1 MDESE
6 STKHRETR
14 PEQTIDDSHR
24 FVAIAE
30 KEIETPNQVAAPP
43 PQSKRQRKWLAILA
57 AILLLGG
64 GGILGW
70 RWWQNSQQ
78 AVQQAAQP
86 PAISV
91 QVATVESGIIAES
104 SDYVASIQSRKSVTL
119 QPQIEG
125 RVEQIFVQPGTFVQ
139 AGTPIMQI
147 NPAQQQAAV
156 SSAAAA
162 ANSNR
167 SAIENERA
175 TLTSLQ
181 AERQSNLSSLRF
193 NQQQYNR
200 YLSLYKQGA
209 VTRQQLDE
217 NTDKFRAAQASLAQ
231 IDARIKAQQAAIAQ
245 AQQTL
250 EQSLAD
256 VKEQQVQ
263 LQYYRVTA
271 PFSGTIGNIPIKV
284 GDQVTPATN
293 LANLTENQ
301 NLEVNISIPIERAP
315 DLQVGMPVELLN
327 AQNEV
332 VGRSRIS
339 FISPSVNNETQSV
352 LVKSLYENS
361 DGQLRAQQFSRARV
375 IWDRKPGILVPT
387 TAISR
392 VAGQDFVF
400 TAETSE
406 TSSMVARQKPVKL
419 GEIQGNNY
427 QVIEGLKAGEKIVTS
442 GIQKLS
448 NGAPIVPES

>member
-1 MDESE
+1 MDELKSNN
-6 STKHRETR
+6 KDETI
-14 PEQTIDDSHR
+14 PEYTIDER
-24 FVAIAE
+24 NKAAVIAE
-30 KEIETPNQVAAPP
+30 PNNEVQNKIVASAPP
-43 PQSKRQRKWLAILA
+43 SKSKLKWLGVFLA
-57 AILLLGG
+57 ALLLGG
-64 GGILGW
+64 GPLGW
-70 RWWQNSQQ
+70 RWWQNKLP
-78 AVQQAAQP
+78 AEQAAP
-86 PAISV
+86 PGIPVKVAII
-91 QVATVESGIIAES
+91 ESGTVSES
-104 SDYVASIQSRKSVTL
+104 SDYVASIESRKSVTL
-119 QPQIEG
+119 QPQING

-147 NPAQQQAAV
+147 NSAEQQAAV
-156 SSAAAA
+156 TSSSAA

-167 SAIENERA
+167 SAIANQRA
-175 TLTSLQ
+175 LLTSLQ
-181 AERQSNLSSLRF
+181 AEKQSNLSSLRF

-209 VTRQQLDE
+209 VTKQQVDE
-217 NTDKFRAAQASLAQ
+217 NTDKLRAAQASLAQ
-231 IDARIKAQQAAIAQ
+231 TNAQINAQQAAISQ
-245 AQQTL
+245 AQQNL

-263 LQYYRVTA
+263 LQYYRLTA

-332 VGRSRIS
+332 AGRSRIS

-352 LVKSLYENS
+352 LVKSLYDNNNR
-361 DGQLRAQQFSRARV
+361 QLRSEQFIRARV
-375 IWDRKPGILVPT
+375 IWDRRPGVLVPT

-400 TAETSE
+400 IAETKEKS
-406 TSSMVARQKPVKL
+406 TMVARQKPVKL

-427 QVIEGLKAGEKIVTS
+427 QVIEGLKAGEEIVVS

>member
-1 MDESE
+1 MGESE
-6 STKHRETR
+6 SNNNRDEIRTEH
-14 PEQTIDDSHR
+14 TIDEKESL
-24 FVAIAE
+24 AIAPAKNE
-30 KEIETPNQVAAPP
+30 SKKQNNKLPSKRRLKSLGIIAALLLLCGGSLVAWRQWHSQSAAQEAAAPP
-43 PQSKRQRKWLAILA
+43 
-57 AILLLGG
+57 G
-64 GGILGW
+64 
-70 RWWQNSQQ
+70 
-78 AVQQAAQP
+78 
-86 PAISV
+86 ISV
-91 QVATVESGIIAES
+91 KVATVESGTISLS

-119 QPQIEG
+119 QPQIDG
-125 RVEQIFVQPGTFVQ
+125 RVEQIFVQPGAFVQ

-147 NPAQQQAAV
+147 NPAEQQAAV
-156 SSAAAA
+156 RSSSAA

-167 SAIENERA
+167 AAIANEQA
-175 TLTSLQ
+175 TLTSLRAQ
-181 AERQSNLSSLRF
+181 RQSNLSNLSF

-200 YLSLYKQGA
+200 YRNLYQQGA

-217 NTDKFRAAQASLAQ
+217 NTDRLRSAQASLAQ
-231 IDARIKAQQAAIAQ
+231 IDAQIKAQQAAISQ

-250 EQSLAD
+250 EESLAD
-256 VKEQQVQ
+256 VQEQQVQ

-271 PFSGTIGNIPIKV
+271 PFSGTVGNIPIKV

-315 DLQVGMPVELLN
+315 DVQVGMPVELLN

-352 LVKSLYENS
+352 QVQSLYENS
-361 DGQLRAQQFSRARV
+361 NGQLRSDQFIRARV
-375 IWDRKPGILVPT
+375 IWDRQPGVLVPT

-400 TAETSE
+400 IAETKEKSP
-406 TSSMVARQKPVKL
+406 MVARQQPVKL
-419 GEIQGNNY
+419 GEIQGNSY
-427 QVIEGLKAGEKIVTS
+427 QVIEGLKAGEEIVIS

>member
-1 MDESE
+1 MDESSE
-6 STKHRETR
+6 STKNREEVR
-14 PEQTIDDSHR
+14 LEQTIDDKNKY
-24 FVAIAE
+24 VAIAPRE
-30 KEIETPNQVAAPP
+30 PETHKPIPAPR
-43 PQSKRQRKWLAILA
+43 SRLRKKWLGIFA
-57 AILLLGG
+57 ALLLGG
-64 GGILGW
+64 GVVLGW
-70 RWWQNSQQ
+70 RWWQSNQLS
-78 AVQQAAQP
+78 AQQAALP
-86 PAISV
+86 PGIPV
-91 QVATVESGIIAES
+91 KVAKVESGIISES
-104 SDYVASIQSRKSVTL
+104 SNYVASIQSRKSVTL
-119 QPQIEG
+119 QPQING
-125 RVEQIFVQPGTFVQ
+125 RVEQIFVQPGAVVQ
-139 AGTPIMQI
+139 AGTPIIQI
-147 NPAQQQAAV
+147 NPAEQQAAV
-156 SSAAAA
+156 TSSSAA

-167 SAIENERA
+167 AAIENARA

-181 AERQSNLSSLRF
+181 AERQSNLSSASF
-193 NQQQYNR
+193 NQEQYNR

-217 NTDKFRAAQASLAQ
+217 NTDKLRAAQASLAQ
-231 IDARIKAQQAAIAQ
+231 IDARIKAQQAAISQ

-250 EQSLAD
+250 QQSLAD

-271 PFSGTIGNIPIKV
+271 PFSGTVGNIPIKV

-315 DLQVGMPVELLN
+315 NLQVGMPVELLN
-327 AQNEV
+327 DQNEV

-352 LVKSLYENS
+352 LVKSLYDNS
-361 DGQLRAQQFSRARV
+361 NRQLRSEQFSRVRV
-375 IWDRKPGILVPT
+375 IWDRRPGVLVPT

-400 TAETSE
+400 IAET
-406 TSSMVARQKPVKL
+406 TDKSSMVARQKPVKL
-419 GEIQGNNY
+419 GEIQGNSY
-427 QVIEGLKAGEKIVTS
+427 QVIEGLKGGEEIVTS

-448 NGAPIVPES
+448 NGAPIIPES